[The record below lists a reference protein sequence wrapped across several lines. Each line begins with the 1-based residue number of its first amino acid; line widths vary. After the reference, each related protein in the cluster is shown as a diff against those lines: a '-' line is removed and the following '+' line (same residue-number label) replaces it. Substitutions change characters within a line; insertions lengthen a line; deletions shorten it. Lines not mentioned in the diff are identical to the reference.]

1 MSQFVQ
7 IKDERFRISL
17 ISSFEVL
24 PDNPFTPNTRILQ
37 MTFSGKLII
46 IPFKNDDK
54 RLWETYEL
62 LQKLLATFVQVSG
75 TKFIKPSLVKRYRPV
90 GGMISINCGQYTI
103 KKDQEKHLDYLDKRL
118 EKYEEEQRDEEKIQ

>member
-1 MSQFVQ
+1 MIQFVQ

-24 PDNPFTPNTRILQ
+24 PDNPFMPDTRSLQ
-37 MTFSGKLII
+37 ITFSGKLII

-54 RLWETYEL
+54 LWETYEL
-62 LQKLLATFVQVSG
+62 LQKLLTNFVQVSG
-75 TKFIKPSLVKRYRPV
+75 TKFIKPSLIKRYRPV
-90 GGMISINCGQYTI
+90 NGTISINCGQYTI
-103 KKDQEKHLDYLDKRL
+103 KEQGKYLDYLDKRL